1 MGREAGCGAATPQ
14 PNSGLRSSP
23 RYFSAFS
30 HTSPSGNLG
39 NDVWMGSH
47 EPRRSESTLRGKR
60 LWPVAVRGPCRGD
73 VALGAVLGWTGEAA
87 APGPP
92 LSSRDRFHTHSGP
105 RCPVAG
111 IPWGLSLQLAY
122 CSDHTGE
129 EQCEPAIKKLQVG
142 LHAAHQGSLNPAPRT
157 GCEATPPSFLGS
169 PQLTSVWKEA
179 KVTGGLGQQGMGQG
193 LHHISNRNLWG
204 HAQRRQ
210 RLARVSLALSLRP
223 PATPAPHTAR
233 PVRAS
238 LCLPPLPRPSARP

>member
-1 MGREAGCGAATPQ
+1 MAYANVLLTGTVGAGR
-14 PNSGLRSSP
+14 
-23 RYFSAFS
+23 
-30 HTSPSGNLG
+30 
-39 NDVWMGSH
+39 
-47 EPRRSESTLRGKR
+47 
-60 LWPVAVRGPCRGD
+60 VRGPGQLGGPAGQLWAAKRGVERPHLSQTLGSEVAQGTSLHLVTPHRQGIWEMTSGWAAMSPGGARAHLGENVSGPWRSEARRGD

-142 LHAAHQGSLNPAPRT
+142 LHTVHQGSLNPAPRT

-169 PQLTSVWKEA
+169 PQ
-179 KVTGGLGQQGMGQG
+179 
-193 LHHISNRNLWG
+193 
-204 HAQRRQ
+204 
-210 RLARVSLALSLRP
+210 
-223 PATPAPHTAR
+223 
-233 PVRAS
+233 
-238 LCLPPLPRPSARP
+238 

>member
-1 MGREAGCGAATPQ
+1 MAQKDTYVVTGRAVRALTEASGLCKCPPHGNRRCRQSAGPGPAGRPRRPAVGREAGCGAATPQ

-122 CSDHTGE
+122 RSDHTGE
-129 EQCEPAIKKLQVG
+129 EQGEPAITKLQVG

-169 PQLTSVWKEA
+169 PQ
-179 KVTGGLGQQGMGQG
+179 
-193 LHHISNRNLWG
+193 
-204 HAQRRQ
+204 
-210 RLARVSLALSLRP
+210 
-223 PATPAPHTAR
+223 
-233 PVRAS
+233 
-238 LCLPPLPRPSARP
+238 